1 MRVERRSASSY
12 VVEAMNPDSK
22 PPLTS
27 QFVSMDERS
36 RLIFDEIVRIY
47 LETGE
52 PVGSRTVSRR
62 GFKLSPASIRNVM
75 SDLTEMGLLAS
86 PHISAGRLPTPSGLR
101 LFVDGL
107 MEVGRISLSEDDR
120 RHVDQH
126 MSHLQ
131 GGSPEEVMGGASEFL
146 SGIAGG
152 AGLVSSPKREAPVR
166 HVDFLPIADD
176 KALAVI
182 VTEDGDLENRLL
194 DLPPGLP
201 ASALQEARNYL
212 NARMMGKTLAESRES
227 VNIELGENRAQLD
240 VAASKLVE
248 QGLAQWTGED
258 PLRGRSLIVR
268 GRANLIEDARAA
280 EDVDRVKKLFED
292 LDKKENLL
300 RVLDRAQEAEGVR
313 LFIGGESNLF
323 SLSGSATIVA
333 PYMNAERKL
342 VGALGVIGP
351 TRLNYARV
359 IPLVDYTARIVGQ
372 LLDGRSVTG
381 GKDNYE

>member
-1 MRVERRSASSY
+1 MTSQYVEIDRRSR
-12 VVEAMNPDSK
+12 E
-22 PPLTS
+22 
-27 QFVSMDERS
+27 
-36 RLIFDEIVRIY
+36 IFDEIVRIY

-52 PVGSRTVSRR
+52 PVGSRTISRR
-62 GFKLSPASIRNVM
+62 GVKLSPASIRNVM

-86 PHISAGRLPTPSGLR
+86 PHVSAGRLPTQTGLR

-107 MEVGRISLSEDDR
+107 MEVGRITLSEEDR

-126 MSHLQ
+126 MARLKGS
-131 GGSPEEVMGGASEFL
+131 SPEEVMGEASEFL

-166 HVDFLPIADD
+166 QVDFIPVADNQAIAI
-176 KALAVI
+176 I

-201 ASALQEARNYL
+201 ANTLNDARNFL
-212 NARMMGKTLAESRES
+212 NARMAGKTLAEARAS
-227 VNIELGENRAQLD
+227 VLAELEENQAQLD
-240 VAASKLVE
+240 AAGSRLV
-248 QGLAQWTGED
+248 QDGLAHWTGED
-258 PLRGRSLIVR
+258 PQRGRSLIVR
-268 GRANLIEDARAA
+268 GRANLLEDARAA
-280 EDVDRVKKLFED
+280 EDLDRVKKLFEE

-300 RVLDRAQEAEGVR
+300 RVLDQAQDAEGVR
-313 LFIGGESNLF
+313 LFIGKENNLF

-372 LLDGRSVTG
+372 LLDGRPVAG

>member
-1 MRVERRSASSY
+1 
-12 VVEAMNPDSK
+12 MNPDSK